1 MAYCYLG
8 WKAAPEMHL
17 PDAYTPATSITII
30 IPARNESANI
40 RSSITSVLSQ
50 NYPQQFLEV
59 IVVDDHSED
68 DTAAI
73 ATAAGG
79 GRVNV
84 IRLSEQPDPSGMYK
98 KKTIEVAV
106 AHATGQLIVTTD
118 ADCTAGPDWLR
129 SIACLYETHHPRLI
143 AGPVIF
149 QPARSLFERF
159 QALDF
164 AGMMAI
170 TAATIHR
177 GFYVMCNGANL
188 AYERETFLELGGYRG
203 ADRHPSGDD
212 MMLLHKV
219 SERYPGQVAFAK
231 TPSAVVMT
239 PPIPALG
246 DFLQQRFRWTSK
258 SSGYS
263 DRRVSAV
270 LALVFLF
277 NVSLLIASVGAFFR
291 QELICWLLPVWL
303 LKLAAD
309 YLVLRAGAV
318 FFGQGRLL
326 RTFFPSQVMH
336 VLYIVFVGT
345 LGNILP
351 YRWKG
356 RKVNIRR

>member
-1 MAYCYLG
+1 
-8 WKAAPEMHL
+8 
-17 PDAYTPATSITII
+17 
-30 IPARNESANI
+30 
-40 RSSITSVLSQ
+40 
-50 NYPQQFLEV
+50 
-59 IVVDDHSED
+59 
-68 DTAAI
+68 
-73 ATAAGG
+73 
-79 GRVNV
+79 
-84 IRLSEQPDPSGMYK
+84 
-98 KKTIEVAV
+98 
-106 AHATGQLIVTTD
+106 
-118 ADCTAGPDWLR
+118 
-129 SIACLYETHHPRLI
+129 
-143 AGPVIF
+143 
-149 QPARSLFERF
+149 
-159 QALDF
+159 
-164 AGMMAI
+164 
-170 TAATIHR
+170 
-177 GFYVMCNGANL
+177 
-188 AYERETFLELGGYRG
+188 
-203 ADRHPSGDD
+203 
-212 MMLLHKV
+212 
-219 SERYPGQVAFAK
+219 
-231 TPSAVVMT
+231 MT